1 MTAVRGSGDTR
12 DGGTGRGVV
21 LGLIVAVL
29 AVVVVIVLMTRTRE
43 LTPFMVDATD
53 PAGYAAVA
61 ELWEQDGADV
71 RAVAAS
77 TLLDDPAGADPSG
90 AAPSRTVV
98 VPVPGYASEEELLR
112 LRTLAE
118 EGATVVLGEPWPLG
132 ATGQGDELDDVEE
145 LFDTYGA
152 PVGDLVP
159 FSARE
164 LADTPAEPRAP
175 GRCDIPGLDDLG
187 PIDVAFAWDFP
198 AADGDQVCYG
208 DSSDGFVAP
217 DEEPAMIS
225 VRQLGSGRVVTL
237 ASPYLWVNARLQ
249 PAKEAGGTPLANA
262 ATALVLTGAAPGV
275 TIEVVDAVPSAE
287 ASIEGSEGPLEL
299 MPLPVRLALAQLV
312 VVALLFLWWRS
323 VRLGRPVE
331 EPLPVEIAGSELVV
345 AVGDLLRRKGS
356 PERAA
361 AILRA
366 DAREVLAAR
375 LGATGADAE
384 VLVATVAART
394 GRSVDDVRAALIGV
408 SPVDSSATLVTL
420 ARTLESIRTEVLSV
434 PEPA

>member
-1 MTAVRGSGDTR
+1 M
-12 DGGTGRGVV
+12 
-21 LGLIVAVL
+21 L
-29 AVVVVIVLMTRTRE
+29 AVVVVVVLMTRTRQ

-61 ELWEQDGADV
+61 ELWEQDGAEV
-71 RAVAAS
+71 RAVPAS
-77 TLLDDPAGADPSG
+77 TLLDDVDDPS
-90 AAPSRTVV
+90 ALTVV

-118 EGATVVLGEPWPLG
+118 QGATVVLGEPWPLG
-132 ATGQGDELDDVEE
+132 GTDDDGELDEIDEL
-145 LFDTYGA
+145 LDTYGGA
-152 PVGDLVP
+152 VGDLAP
-159 FSARE
+159 YSARE
-164 LADTPAEPRAP
+164 LADTPAEPRDP
-175 GRCDIPGLDDLG
+175 GRCDIPGLEALG
-187 PIDVAFAWDFP
+187 PIDVAFAWDVP
-198 AADGDQVCYG
+198 AVDGDQVCYG
-208 DSSDGFVAP
+208 DISAGDVAP
-217 DEEPAMIS
+217 GEEPAMIS
-225 VRQLGSGRVVTL
+225 ARKIGSGRVITL
-237 ASPYLWVNARLQ
+237 ASPYLWVNSRLQ
-249 PAKEAGGTPLANA
+249 PAKEQGGEPLANA

-275 TIEVVDAVPSAE
+275 TIEVIDASPSAD
-287 ASIEGSEGPLEL
+287 ASIEGSDGPLEL

-312 VVALLFLWWRS
+312 VVALVFLWWRS

-361 AILRA
+361 ATLRA

-375 LGATGADAE
+375 LGATGAHDE

-394 GRSVDDVRAALIGV
+394 GRSADDVRAALFGG
-408 SPVDSSATLVTL
+408 SPVDSSAALVTL

-434 PEPA
+434 PELA

>member
-1 MTAVRGSGDTR
+1 M
-12 DGGTGRGVV
+12 
-21 LGLIVAVL
+21 LGLVAAVL

-77 TLLDDPAGADPSG
+77 TLLDDVDADPST
-90 AAPSRTVV
+90 RTVV

-132 ATGQGDELDDVEE
+132 GSDEGGELDDVEDV
-145 LFDTYGA
+145 FDTYGV

-159 FSARE
+159 YSARE
-164 LADTPAEPRAP
+164 LADTPAEPRDP
-175 GRCDIPGLDDLG
+175 GRCDVPGLEALG

-198 AADGDQVCYG
+198 AVGGDQVCYG
-208 DSSDGFVAP
+208 DTSAGFVAP
-217 DEEPAMIS
+217 EEESAMIS
-225 VRQLGSGRVVTL
+225 SRELGSGRVVIL
-237 ASPYLWVNARLQ
+237 ASPYLWANARLQ
-249 PAKEAGGTPLANA
+249 PAKETGGEPLANA

-275 TIEVVDAVPSAE
+275 TIEVVDASPSAE
-287 ASIEGSEGPLEL
+287 PSIEGSEGPLEL

-356 PERAA
+356 PDRAA
-361 AILRA
+361 AALRA

-375 LGATGADAE
+375 LGTTGAHDE

-394 GRSVDDVRAALIGV
+394 GRSVDDVRAALIGG
-408 SPVDSSATLVTL
+408 STVDSSATLVTL